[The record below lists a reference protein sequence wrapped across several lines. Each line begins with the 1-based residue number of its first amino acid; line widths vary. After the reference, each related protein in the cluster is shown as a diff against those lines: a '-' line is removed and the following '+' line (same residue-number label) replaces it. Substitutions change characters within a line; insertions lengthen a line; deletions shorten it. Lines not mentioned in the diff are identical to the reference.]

1 MADVEKRENNEQV
14 GEKRENT
21 AAQKKRCCRPKNRW
35 MQILVCPLIATYFT
49 PYPPSA
55 SHLTK

>member
-1 MADVEKRENNEQV
+1 MWKKRENNEQV
-14 GEKRENT
+14 GEKRE
-21 AAQKKRCCRPKNRW
+21 KHCRAKEALSSSENRW

-49 PYPPSA
+49 PHLPSA

>member
-1 MADVEKRENNEQV
+1 MWKKRENNEQV
-14 GEKRENT
+14 GEKRE
-21 AAQKKRCCRPKNRW
+21 KHCRAKEAVSSSENRW

-49 PYPPSA
+49 PHPHLPSA

>member
-1 MADVEKRENNEQV
+1 MWKKRENNEQV
-14 GEKRENT
+14 GEKRE
-21 AAQKKRCCRPKNRW
+21 KHCRAKEAVLSSEK
-35 MQILVCPLIATYFT
+35 LVDADFLCLLIATYFT